1 MARRNEPHAEPVEA
15 RTTRVQ
21 QGAGVRLKDQF
32 PLLAG
37 DPGLHYL
44 DSGASSQVPGAVLDA
59 VSRFETTQ
67 RANVHRGVHRLA
79 EAATAAYEGARD
91 DIARF
96 LSAAREEIVFTS
108 GTTAAINLV
117 AHSFG
122 DGLAAGDAIVISG
135 LEHHSNIVPWQ
146 MLRDRRGLV
155 LEALPVTEEGR
166 IDLSQLDRVVTKRT
180 RLIALAHCSNVTGA
194 VVDLGRVVASAKA
207 VGAAVLV
214 DGAQRM
220 PHGPLDVPGLGV
232 DFYAFSGHKMYAP
245 HGIGVLWGRRERL
258 EAMPPFLGGGDMIRR
273 VTLEKTEY
281 APPPVRFEAGTPNV
295 SGAIGLGAA
304 CRWMGGLDWTEI
316 VQEELRLTGCLLDGL
331 ARVPGVRVLGPLGLQ
346 QRLGV
351 VSFALAGAHP
361 HDVSQIL
368 DRHGVA
374 CRGGHHC
381 AQPLMDRFDLAG
393 TTRATIA
400 PYNEDADIDALLV
413 GLDEA
418 RRLLA

>member
-1 MARRNEPHAEPVEA
+1 MTLRE
-15 RTTRVQ
+15 
-21 QGAGVRLKDQF
+21 QF
-32 PLLAG
+32 PLLVS

-44 DSGASSQVPGAVLDA
+44 DSGASSQVPAAVLNA
-59 VSRFETTQ
+59 VRTFETTQ

-91 DIARF
+91 EIARF
-96 LSAAREEIVFTS
+96 FSASREEIVFTS

-122 DGLAAGDAIVISG
+122 NGLAPGDEIVISEI
-135 LEHHSNIVPWQ
+135 EHHSNIVPWQ

-155 LEALPVTEEGR
+155 LKALPVTDEGR
-166 IDLSQLDRVVTKRT
+166 IDLDALDRVMTKRT
-180 RLIALAHCSNVTGA
+180 RLVAIAHCSNVTGA
-194 VVDLGRVVASAKA
+194 VVDLARVVAAAKE

-214 DGAQRM
+214 DGAQRV
-220 PHGPLDVPGLGV
+220 PHGPLDIPALGV

-245 HGIGVLWGRRERL
+245 HGIGVLWGRRDRL

-273 VTLEKTEY
+273 VTLETTEY
-281 APPPVRFEAGTPNV
+281 APPPARFEAGTPNI

-304 CRWMGGLDWTEI
+304 CRWMAGLDWTAI
-316 VQEELRLTGCLLDGL
+316 ALEELRLTGRLLDGL
-331 ARVPGVRVLGPLGLQ
+331 AKVPDVRVLGPLGLQ
-346 QRLGV
+346 QRIGV
-351 VSFALAGAHP
+351 VSFMLGDAHP
-361 HDVSQIL
+361 HDVAQIL

-381 AQPLMDRFDLAG
+381 AQPLMDRFDLMG

-400 PYNEDADIDALLV
+400 PYTEAADVDALLV

-418 RRLLA
+418 RRVLA

>member
-1 MARRNEPHAEPVEA
+1 M
-15 RTTRVQ
+15 
-21 QGAGVRLKDQF
+21 VRI
-32 PLLAG
+32 
-37 DPGLHYL
+37 
-44 DSGASSQVPGAVLDA
+44 
-59 VSRFETTQ
+59 FETTQ

-91 DIARF
+91 EIARF
-96 LSAAREEIVFTS
+96 FSSARDEIVFTS

-122 DGLAAGDAIVISG
+122 ESLAAGDEIVISE

-155 LEALPVTEEGR
+155 LKALPVTDEGR
-166 IDLSQLDRVVTKRT
+166 IDLDALDRVVTKRT
-180 RLIALAHCSNVTGA
+180 RLVAIAHCSNVTGA
-194 VVDLGRVVASAKA
+194 VVDLARVVASAKA

-214 DGAQRM
+214 DGAQRV
-220 PHGPLDVPGLGV
+220 PHGPLDIPALGA

-245 HGIGVLWGRRERL
+245 HGIGVLWGRRDRL

-273 VTLEKTEY
+273 VTLQKTEY
-281 APPPVRFEAGTPNV
+281 APPPARFEAGTPNI

-304 CRWMGGLDWTEI
+304 CRWMAGLDWI
-316 VQEELRLTGCLLDGL
+316 AIAQEELRLTGRLLDGL
-331 ARVPGVRVLGPLGLQ
+331 AGVPGVRVLGPLGLQ
-346 QRLGV
+346 QRIGV
-351 VSFALAGAHP
+351 VSFALGDAHP
-361 HDVSQIL
+361 HDVAQIL

-381 AQPLMDRFDLAG
+381 AQPLMDRFDLMG

-400 PYNEDADIDALLV
+400 PYTETADIEALLV

-418 RRLLA
+418 RRVLG

>member
-1 MARRNEPHAEPVEA
+1 MRIR
-15 RTTRVQ
+15 
-21 QGAGVRLKDQF
+21 DQF
-32 PLLAG
+32 PLLVS

-44 DSGASSQVPGAVLDA
+44 DSGASSQTPAAVLDA
-59 VSRFETTQ
+59 VRLFETAQ

-91 DIARF
+91 EIARF
-96 LSAAREEIVFTS
+96 FSASRDEIVHTS

-122 DGLAAGDAIVISG
+122 DGLAAGDEIVISE

-155 LEALPVTEEGR
+155 LKVLPVTEEGR
-166 IDLSQLDRVVTKRT
+166 IDLDALDRVLTKRT
-180 RLIALAHCSNVTGA
+180 RLVALAHCSNVTGA
-194 VVDLGRVVASAKA
+194 VVDLARVVAAAKT

-214 DGAQRM
+214 DGAQRV
-220 PHGPLDVPGLGV
+220 PHGPLDIPALGV

-245 HGIGVLWGRRERL
+245 HGIGVLWGRRDRL
-258 EAMPPFLGGGDMIRR
+258 AAMPPFLGGGDMIRR
-273 VTLEKTEY
+273 VTLETTEY
-281 APPPVRFEAGTPNV
+281 APPPARFEAGTPNI

-304 CRWMGGLDWTEI
+304 CTWMAGLDWPA
-316 VQEELRLTGCLLDGL
+316 VAQEEIRLTGRLLDGL
-331 ARVPGVRVLGPLGLQ
+331 ANVPGVRVLGPLGLQ
-346 QRLGV
+346 QRIGV
-351 VSFALAGAHP
+351 VSFAMGDTHP
-361 HDVSQIL
+361 HDVAQIL

-381 AQPLMDRFDLAG
+381 AQPLMDRFDLMG

-400 PYNEDADIDALLV
+400 PYTEAADIDALLA

-418 RRLLA
+418 RRVLG

>member
-1 MARRNEPHAEPVEA
+1 MRI
-15 RTTRVQ
+15 
-21 QGAGVRLKDQF
+21 KDQF
-32 PLLAG
+32 PLLVSN
-37 DPGLHYL
+37 PGLHYV
-44 DSGASSQVPGAVLDA
+44 DSGASSQIPAAVLDA
-59 VSRFETTQ
+59 VRTFETTQ

-91 DIARF
+91 EIARF
-96 LSAAREEIVFTS
+96 FSAVREEIVFTS
-108 GTTAAINLV
+108 GTTASINLV

-122 DGLAAGDAIVISG
+122 NGLAAGDEIVISE

-155 LEALPVTEEGR
+155 LKVLPVTEEGR
-166 IDLSQLDRVVTKRT
+166 IDLGALDRVLTKRT
-180 RLIALAHCSNVTGA
+180 RLVALAHCSNVTGA
-194 VVDLGRVVASAKA
+194 VVDLACVVAAAKA

-214 DGAQRM
+214 DGAQRV
-220 PHGPLDVPGLGV
+220 PHGPLDIPALGV

-258 EAMPPFLGGGDMIRR
+258 DAMPPFLGGGDMIRR
-273 VTLEKTEY
+273 VTLEATEY
-281 APPPVRFEAGTPNV
+281 APPPARFEAGTPNI

-304 CRWMGGLDWTEI
+304 CAWMAGLDWSR
-316 VQEELRLTGCLLDGL
+316 VAQEELRLTGRLLDGL
-331 ARVPGVRVLGPLGLQ
+331 AAVPGVRVLGPLGLQ
-346 QRLGV
+346 QRIGV
-351 VSFALAGAHP
+351 VSFAMGDTHP
-361 HDVSQIL
+361 HDVAQIL

-381 AQPLMDRFDLAG
+381 AQPLMDRFDLMG

-400 PYNEDADIDALLV
+400 PYTEAADIDALLA

-418 RRLLA
+418 RRVLA

>member
-1 MARRNEPHAEPVEA
+1 
-15 RTTRVQ
+15 
-21 QGAGVRLKDQF
+21 VRLKDQF
-32 PLLAG
+32 PLLAA

-44 DSGASSQVPGAVLDA
+44 DSGASSQTPAAVLDA
-59 VSRFETTQ
+59 VNVFETGQ

-79 EAATAAYEGARD
+79 EAATQAYEGARD

-96 LSAAREEIVFTS
+96 FSARREQIVFTS

-122 DGLAAGDAIVISG
+122 DGLQAGDEIVITE

-155 LEALPVTEEGR
+155 LKALPVTDEGR
-166 IDLSQLDRVVTKRT
+166 IDLSALDRVVTKRT

-194 VVDLGRVVASAKA
+194 VVDLARVVDKAKS

-214 DGAQRM
+214 DGAQRV
-220 PHGPLDVPGLGV
+220 PHGPLDIPALGV

-245 HGIGVLWGRRERL
+245 HGIGILWGKRERL
-258 EAMPPFLGGGDMIRR
+258 EAMPPFLGGGDMIRS
-273 VTLEKTEY
+273 VTLEKTTY
-281 APPPVRFEAGTPNV
+281 APPPTRFEAGTPNV
-295 SGAIGLGAA
+295 SGAIGLGAS
-304 CRWMGGLDWTEI
+304 CRWMSGLDWTEI
-316 VQEELRLTGCLLDGL
+316 AQEEMRLTGRLLDGL
-331 ARVPGVRVLGPLGLQ
+331 ARMPGVRVLGPLGLQ
-346 QRLGV
+346 QRIGV
-351 VSFALAGAHP
+351 VSFALGNAHP

-381 AQPLMDRFDLAG
+381 AQPLMERFGLAG

-400 PYNEDADIDALLV
+400 PYSEAEDIDALLV

-418 RRLLA
+418 RRLFA